1 MKLLL
6 DYDMEVVIQLGGLTF
21 DGVEEGE
28 LTSGGVGNKNWCG
41 GRGEST
47 GGEG

>member
-1 MKLLL
+1 
-6 DYDMEVVIQLGGLTF
+6 MEVVIQLGGLTF